1 MTLETIKR
9 RRRYILGVYDRPIL
23 RDWLFWTQAAC
34 TVLFSIILLFPTAEN
49 AANDPSTPVWVDSL
63 VGGPVMGFIF
73 FYPVGV
79 VRRLFRAFRE
89 RNRTTSSPIS
99 VTPTSPQTPSST
111 IQPAQHWD
119 YPVAHPEKP
128 MTTAPSSFIPTDLS
142 QSAQP
147 VDDRWLNESAP
158 GWSSPNLPSIGAV
171 PSNPPA
177 PASTPPIQS
186 YPTPQN
192 PTHLT
197 SPAQS
202 DTVFDSARIRLPYPI
217 ARSVRAYQMSSEPL
231 QQYGYL
237 LDIGESVTICV
248 GAVAAAWMRDHCSD
262 HPEFKRFLQGMD
274 RGLSHGSWH
283 PLITAAASAMAE
295 HSSALDNYV
304 PGVTSS
310 KKMPA
315 LVDILREV
323 VEERN
328 RWAHGSRPTTKGEAM
343 ARTDTL
349 KPVLDRA
356 LKKASFLG
364 VHRWILVR
372 HIEFDRRYR
381 KFEAS
386 VGVAM
391 GDHPDF
397 EISSISTNTPLALDN
412 IYSQSQVGFI
422 DLAPFIVYRYCS
434 HCHSPE
440 MFFTDRLKDNGAV
453 LKSFARGHEEFD
465 EAIFAE
471 FAALRSA

>member
-1 MTLETIKR
+1 
-9 RRRYILGVYDRPIL
+9 
-23 RDWLFWTQAAC
+23 
-34 TVLFSIILLFPTAEN
+34 
-49 AANDPSTPVWVDSL
+49 
-63 VGGPVMGFIF
+63 
-73 FYPVGV
+73 
-79 VRRLFRAFRE
+79 
-89 RNRTTSSPIS
+89 
-99 VTPTSPQTPSST
+99 
-111 IQPAQHWD
+111 
-119 YPVAHPEKP
+119 
-128 MTTAPSSFIPTDLS
+128 
-142 QSAQP
+142 
-147 VDDRWLNESAP
+147 
-158 GWSSPNLPSIGAV
+158 
-171 PSNPPA
+171 
-177 PASTPPIQS
+177 
-186 YPTPQN
+186 
-192 PTHLT
+192 
-197 SPAQS
+197 
-202 DTVFDSARIRLPYPI
+202 
-217 ARSVRAYQMSSEPL
+217 MSSEPL